1 MTIMIA
7 ELYDAFKA
15 ANVSD
20 VTARKAAEAVAAYD
34 NRLAEIVSDLRM
46 LKWAQ
51 AATFTMTLAVLVKL
65 FIH

>member
-34 NRLAEIVSDLRM
+34 NQLAEIVSDLRM

-51 AATFTMTLAVLVKL
+51 AATFAMTLAVLVKL